1 MRVFLS
7 LYWEKCEKSMKIANT
22 SDNPPFTTSFARN
35 SSRRTPAKR
44 KRKEERGEEERTKGP
59 GGIVKGARRNRIPY
73 IIDRSVRANNLR
85 VLRGVGEI
93 YPGVGEEPNPA
104 ISPGTAKNRE

>member
-1 MRVFLS
+1 
-7 LYWEKCEKSMKIANT
+7 MKIANT

-35 SSRRTPAKR
+35 SSRRTPVRAKR
-44 KRKEERGEEERTKGP
+44 KRKGERGEEERTKGP